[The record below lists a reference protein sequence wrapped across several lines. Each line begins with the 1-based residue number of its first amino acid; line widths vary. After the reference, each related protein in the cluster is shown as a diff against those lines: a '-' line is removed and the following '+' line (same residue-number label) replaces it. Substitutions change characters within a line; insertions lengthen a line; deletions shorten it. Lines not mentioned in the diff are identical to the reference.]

1 MTENE
6 TKTCPY
12 CGETILTIA
21 KKCRYCGEWLDEP
34 QPEAKKTKECPVCGE
49 EIDAD
54 ATVCPECQEN
64 IDDYEKRQ
72 KTSKSI
78 AATGQRTSGD
88 AIAFEQSSEYD
99 EIEDIEEDD
108 DEESLPLFVKII
120 FCIIAFVAGL
130 GISALIMQALFS
142 DSLVKP
148 HSVALATAI
157 AYGVYSLLR
166 KLYFTFHG

>member
-12 CGETILTIA
+12 CGETILAIA

-34 QPEAKKTKECPVCGE
+34 RPEAKKTKECPVCGE

-54 ATVCPECQEN
+54 AVVCPVCHEN

-78 AATGQRTSGD
+78 AETGLRTSGD

-99 EIEDIEEDD
+99 EIEDIEEDG

-120 FCIIAFVAGL
+120 FCVIAFVAGL

-142 DSLVKP
+142 DSIVKP

-157 AYGVYSLLR
+157 AYGVYSFLR